1 MEPRDSNSHVAFSLL
16 LKYLVSVIIAASSII
31 ITMAMDKTTY
41 LILLVHQGPYCWSHA
56 KIV

>member
-16 LKYLVSVIIAASSII
+16 LKYLVSVITAASSII

-41 LILLVHQGPYCWSHA
+41 LILLVHQGPYC
-56 KIV
+56 